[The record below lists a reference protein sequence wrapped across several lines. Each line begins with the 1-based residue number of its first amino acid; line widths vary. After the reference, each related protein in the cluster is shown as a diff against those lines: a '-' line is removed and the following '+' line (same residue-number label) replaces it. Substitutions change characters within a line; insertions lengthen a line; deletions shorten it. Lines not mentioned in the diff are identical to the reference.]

1 MRRFHFKLGVLLD
14 LKKRAED
21 EIKKDIARKNGE
33 IFVSRRER
41 VKLAERLDS
50 FFVDEKEKRLRVLD
64 LLSLRLS
71 VVYRGQIQREI
82 AQMDRRI
89 ESLAAELGQLRVRL
103 AQARKECRVLEILKE
118 KKLARWKK
126 EYKKEEQV
134 FIDDVSQ
141 KGYIRRLRAASIDR
155 QAG

>member
-21 EIKKDIARKNGE
+21 EVKKDIARKNGE
-33 IFVSRRER
+33 ILVSRKER
-41 VKLAERLDS
+41 GELAGRLEA
-50 FFVDEKEKRLRVLD
+50 FFVEEKKQRLSVLD

-71 VVYRGQIQREI
+71 IVYRGQIQKEI
-82 AQMDRRI
+82 AQADKRI
-89 ESLAAELGQLRVRL
+89 ESLTAELGQLRVRL
-103 AQARKECRVLEILKE
+103 ALARKECRVLEILRE

-141 KGYIRRLRAASIDR
+141 KGYIRRQRAAS
-155 QAG
+155 QTG